1 MNKKITCETIIT
13 YTIIITITILAVVYS
28 IALFTMPRTTLKTSI
43 KSNEITREQVIQV
56 LKNDKKYIN
65 KENNEEFDKKVD
77 EEFQILKKRKTW
89 ESILKISFRLG
100 LIELIT
106 ILVSFIISDFI
117 KAVGMNENEHAQY

>member
-1 MNKKITCETIIT
+1 MNKKMTCETIIT
-13 YTIIITITILAVVYS
+13 YTIIITITILAIVYS

-43 KSNEITREQVIQV
+43 KSNEITREQAIQV

-77 EEFQILKKRKTW
+77 EEFQILQKRKTC

>member
-43 KSNEITREQVIQV
+43 KSNEITRKQVVQV

-65 KENNEEFDKKVD
+65 KENNEEFNKKVD
-77 EEFQILKKRKTW
+77 EEFQILKKNFN
-89 ESILKISFRLG
+89 I
-100 LIELIT
+100 
-106 ILVSFIISDFI
+106 
-117 KAVGMNENEHAQY
+117 Y

>member
-77 EEFQILKKRKTW
+77 EKFQILKKRKTC

-106 ILVSFIISDFI
+106 ILVSFMVSDFI
-117 KAVGMNENEHAQY
+117 KAVRMNENEYAQY

>member
-65 KENNEEFDKKVD
+65 KENNKEFDKKVD
-77 EEFQILKKRKTW
+77 EEFQILKKRKTC

-106 ILVSFIISDFI
+106 ILMSFMVSDFI
-117 KAVGMNENEHAQY
+117 KAVEMNENEHAQY

>member
-1 MNKKITCETIIT
+1 MNKKIICETIIT
-13 YTIIITITILAVVYS
+13 YTIIITITILAVIYS

-65 KENNEEFDKKVD
+65 KENNEEFNKKVN
-77 EEFQILKKRKTW
+77 EEFQILKKRKTC

-106 ILVSFIISDFI
+106 ILVSFMISDFI
-117 KAVGMNENEHAQY
+117 KAVRMNENEHAQY

>member
-1 MNKKITCETIIT
+1 MNKKIICETIIT

-65 KENNEEFDKKVD
+65 KENNEEFDKKSRRRISNIK
-77 EEFQILKKRKTW
+77 EKKN
-89 ESILKISFRLG
+89 L
-100 LIELIT
+100 
-106 ILVSFIISDFI
+106 
-117 KAVGMNENEHAQY
+117 

>member
-1 MNKKITCETIIT
+1 MNKKMTCETIIT

-56 LKNDKKYIN
+56 LKNNKKYIN
-65 KENNEEFDKKVD
+65 KENNEEFNKKVD
-77 EEFQILKKRKTW
+77 EEFQILKKRKTC

-117 KAVGMNENEHAQY
+117 KAVRMNKNEHAQY